1 VTTRGFVLDVT
12 ETVVSNQDLDTAGLF
27 TPIEVK
33 SLRLR
38 NRFAMAP
45 MTRQFSPGGVPR
57 DNVAEYYRKRAA
69 GGTSLIITEG
79 TLIPDPAAGPDTRVP
94 LIYGDDSLDGWKGV
108 VDAVHAEGS
117 SIIPQLWHL
126 GAARGAEPR
135 MNPDVPSV
143 SPSGL
148 GLDGA
153 PVGRA
158 FTDTDLE
165 ELKQFWVDAAVNAQ
179 KTGFDGVELHGAHG
193 YLLDEFLWEQTNVRE
208 DGYGGSLEAR
218 TRFPAEV
225 VAAIRAAVGPDF
237 PIVYRFSQWK
247 ADHYDARIAAT
258 PQQLE
263 HVLTPLVSAGV
274 DILHPSTRR
283 HWEPAFPELSGVEG
297 ARGLAGW
304 TKTITGLPTITVGS
318 VGLDAVFTGAWNP
331 GSTAGTTDL
340 NPLLEQFAREEF
352 DIVAVGRA
360 LLSDPEWVNKV
371 AAGRLDERIPFSR
384 DHITELV

>member
-1 VTTRGFVLDVT
+1 MTQPA
-12 ETVVSNQDLDTAGLF
+12 VSNLDLDLDAAGLF

-33 SLRLR
+33 SLKLR

-45 MTRQFSPGGVPR
+45 MTRSFSPGGVPR
-57 DNVAEYYRKRAA
+57 ENVAEYYRKRAA

-79 TLIPDPAAGPDTRVP
+79 TLIPDPAAGPDSRVP
-94 LIYGDDSLDGWKGV
+94 HIHGDESLGGWKGV

-117 SIIPQLWHL
+117 AIIPQLWHL
-126 GAARGAEPR
+126 GVERGASPR
-135 MNPDVPSV
+135 FNPDVVTV
-143 SPSGL
+143 SPSGIA
-148 GLDGA
+148 LDGS

-158 FTDTDLE
+158 FTAADLE
-165 ELKQFWVDAAVNAQ
+165 EQKQFWVDAAVNAK

-193 YLLDEFLWEQTNVRE
+193 YLLDEFLWEQTNTRE

-225 VAAIRAAVGPDF
+225 VAAIRAAVGPEF
-237 PIVYRFSQWK
+237 AIVYRFSQWK
-247 ADHYDARIAAT
+247 SGHYDARLAQT

-263 HVLTPLVSAGV
+263 RILAPLVDAGV
-274 DILHPSTRR
+274 DVLHPSTRR

-297 ARGLAGW
+297 ERGLAGW
-304 TKTITGLPTITVGS
+304 TKSITGLPTITVGS
-318 VGLDAVFTGAWNP
+318 VGLDQVFTGAW
-331 GSTAGTTDL
+331 GKDSTAATTSLD
-340 NPLLEQFAREEF
+340 PLLAQFARGEF

-371 AAGRLDERIPFSR
+371 QQGRLDDRIPFAR
-384 DHITELV
+384 EHITSLN

>member
-1 VTTRGFVLDVT
+1 M
-12 ETVVSNQDLDTAGLF
+12 SNLDLDADGLF

-33 SLRLR
+33 SLKLR

-45 MTRQFSPGGVPR
+45 MTRAFSPGGVPR
-57 DNVAEYYRKRAA
+57 ENVAEYYRRRAA

-79 TLIPDPAAGPDTRVP
+79 TLIPDPAAGPDSRVP
-94 LIYGDDSLDGWKGV
+94 HIHGDESLEGWKGV

-117 SIIPQLWHL
+117 AIIPQLWHL
-126 GAARGAEPR
+126 GVERGATPR
-135 MNPDVPSV
+135 FNPDVVTV

-148 GLDGA
+148 ALDGS

-158 FTDTDLE
+158 FTAADLE
-165 ELKQFWVDAAVNAQ
+165 EQKQFWVDAAVNAK

-193 YLLDEFLWEQTNVRE
+193 YLLDEFLWEQTNTRE

-225 VAAIRAAVGPDF
+225 VAAIRAAVGPEF
-237 PIVYRFSQWK
+237 AIVYRFSQWK
-247 ADHYDARIAAT
+247 SGHYDARLAQT

-263 HVLTPLVSAGV
+263 GILAPLVDAGV
-274 DILHPSTRR
+274 DVLHPSTRR

-297 ARGLAGW
+297 ERGLAGW
-304 TKTITGLPTITVGS
+304 TKSITGLPTITVGS
-318 VGLDAVFTGAWNP
+318 VGLDQVFTGAWVKD
-331 GSTAGTTDL
+331 STAGTTSLD
-340 NPLLEQFAREEF
+340 PLLAQFERGEF

-360 LLSDPEWVNKV
+360 LLADPEWVNKV
-371 AAGRLDERIPFSR
+371 QQGRLDDRIPFAR
-384 DHITELV
+384 EHITSLN

>member
-1 VTTRGFVLDVT
+1 MSTS
-12 ETVVSNQDLDTAGLF
+12 ETNIAGLF
-27 TPIEVK
+27 TPISVK
-33 SLRLR
+33 SLHLR

-45 MTRQFSPGGVPR
+45 MTRAFSPGGVPR
-57 DNVAEYYRKRAA
+57 ENVTEYYRKRAA

-94 LIYGDDSLDGWKGV
+94 LLYGSESLDGWKTV

-126 GAARGAEPR
+126 GVARGDKPR
-135 MNPDVPSV
+135 MNPETATV

-148 GLDGA
+148 GLDGT
-153 PVGRA
+153 PLGRA
-158 FTDTDLE
+158 FTASDLE
-165 ELKQFWVDAAVNAQ
+165 DLKQYWVDAAVNA
-179 KTGFDGVELHGAHG
+179 KNTGFDGVELHGAHG

-218 TRFPAEV
+218 ARFPAEV

-237 PIVYRFSQWK
+237 PIVYRYSQWK
-247 ADHYDARIAAT
+247 SEHYDARIAQT

-263 HVLTPLVSAGV
+263 AILSPLVDAGV

-283 HWEPAFPELSGVEG
+283 HWEAAFPELSGAEG
-297 ARGLAGW
+297 ERGLAGW
-304 TKTITGLPTITVGS
+304 TKSITGLPTITVGS
-318 VGLDAVFTGAWNP
+318 VGLDQMFTGAWDKD
-331 GSTAGTTDL
+331 SHAATTDL
-340 NPLLEQFAREEF
+340 TPLTEQFERQEF

-360 LLSDPEWVNKV
+360 LLADPEWVNKV
-371 AAGRLDERIPFSR
+371 QAGRLADRIPFTR
-384 DHITELV
+384 DHIASLI